1 MSKPDPAII
10 TNSYRL
16 NSIIDETSSKY
27 HVKAPPLI
35 TFMYCE
41 FQASSTASFANT
53 NVKNAVIGYGLNSIT
68 INNTCTLRMA
78 HPEYLFKD
86 NDYIQNIDIQ
96 CGMFLD
102 PDDEGSYN
110 FSNFCS
116 GCSALKTFNCANANN
131 EWSCCHLAGMFKNCS
146 NLTSF
151 TMENYADLDIC
162 ESDEMFM
169 NCTSFGTVEL
179 FNFGMYPSSC
189 KRMFA
194 GCKNLT
200 SLSFPGLYIDNI
212 ESPDQ
217 IEGFLDDCPSLRTLI
232 LNQNTFD
239 PIAQTIAGYKLPRP
253 ISNVEEIECD
263 GRDCYQ
269 ITLADNLVIN
279 DTEELK
285 DAINNPMYCTVDG
298 NKYSFQFV
306 TFPFESIAKFSEVD
320 TLPNTYEL
328 EFTNSEIFS
337 RTYGSSGWKCNVFS
351 GDGRIERIEFDNTVS
366 FIDNSN
372 NTTKI
377 LAHLFASCWK
387 LKYANVWD
395 TLNFEYA
402 TDCQSMFN
410 NTDLEVLNISWL
422 SSMVSHTYVINLFVG
437 NKNATSIVWPE
448 NNLIQ
453 VSGFNAVFQSCDSI
467 PEKIVVPPLNCPN
480 LTNMSGIF
488 GLIESKTTPGIIEIS
503 EGFSAPNCNDF
514 SFALNTNG
522 PNYLSSDVKFIFPES
537 NPFAS
542 NNINVRMLFMNRVGL
557 TEFTFPYEISCS
569 SAMMAFQGCSN
580 LKSVD
585 MRKVSMMNGASMI
598 NFLEGTD
605 ELKTLILKTSD
616 YNADNNQIYGL
627 YTLPKLVIKN
637 EEIEPGVTKLTF
649 DGILEIHN
657 NEDLLFVMSLPSH
670 WELSDSAYLIKNC
683 IFAKDST
690 ASFSDNEIK
699 QEMIDLYGLNFINV
713 RIYENA
719 ARLFSNNDRLGFVH
733 LNENNCLLRCD
744 LNEETGEWNIDHMFD
759 NCIKLGT
766 LNTEEYDMGCNLWE
780 LNLEGLTSARYA
792 FHNTG
797 ITYCD
802 MEWIC
807 NAKVSL
813 VDVSFVYSEC
823 KSIVAPQDLD
833 SCKFPKLKYAV
844 GMLAGSSINSVYI
857 PDISAEELVDVSG
870 MFMDCKQLA
879 DIEVWENFSAPKLCK
894 FDYFFKGCSSL
905 TGHDYDGSG
914 ETTIRIPENIVIAT
928 DNVSMN
934 SYLEDCTALQRFK
947 FVKNINLSSASSML
961 KGCTNLYRGTIVGP
975 NFLTINNS
983 ENIDGMLEGSMENID
998 YIKLNNDNYN
1008 EENNAIKIANDE
1020 EYVIPKEPV
1029 KVVVE
1034 YDRAL
1039 EKYIAELR
1047 FNIDYFEILTNNDLK
1062 AAIEDTAHCTIEDN
1076 RYTFKYCRFPEES
1089 EAQFRDIEDPLP
1101 SSYSIVFDNVEIYE
1115 SAEDLFSADSRITS
1129 ISFSENTVLR
1139 CTIHSDEGW
1148 GLTNAFKDCSNLTE
1162 VDMSSVNLDGLINA
1176 ENMFES
1182 TGVTD
1187 ADLTWLPKAKDLK
1200 SVDGMFKNCEN
1211 LSSIS
1216 WPEPLS
1222 VLPSLQHAD
1231 NMFSGCTSI
1240 ETVSIQPLLLPN
1252 LETTE
1257 LMFDSCSNLREI
1269 TINDGL
1275 SVPKLT
1281 SVAFMFLDGS
1291 VGVIDLENILINR
1304 NGMNF
1309 NGFLENNEDIE
1320 TFTLQ
1325 NEIYAQNIADMF
1337 NGCRNIK
1344 QIDLRN
1350 MFMEE
1355 MDEEDQ
1361 FNNFLEGCEELQILR
1376 LRSQD
1381 YNEET
1386 HKIRDIYSLDDVG
1399 NVLESVYD
1407 GEYVTIYFG
1416 EILEIYSYDDLVYAV
1431 NDERFHVYNDDETVT
1446 FKHLAFP
1453 SDFGFND
1460 ESVPELL
1467 NGRTNF
1473 IFDDVIVHGSSE
1485 RLFYGSTYIKS
1496 IIFNENCDVR
1506 PGHNPDDETWTLTD
1520 FFSGCS
1526 SLENVDIRCVKEY
1539 LATCT
1544 AMNGLF
1550 AGTKLQFIDLSF
1562 MDDLSSLE
1570 DTSMLCA
1577 GCNELMFIKLPNVTE
1592 YPNLSYADYL
1602 LLNCPKLLY
1611 VEFPEELNLPEL
1623 ISINDMF
1630 ANDSSLLM
1638 VKFPS
1643 TLNAPNL
1650 NSAAEV
1656 FMRCNSLLKVEFPE
1670 ELDVPNL
1677 TSTSNMFD
1685 GCSSLISL
1693 SIPHFTDLAALTNT
1707 SNMFYGCSSLE
1718 NIGIRSDNYSELSFA
1733 SDMFKN
1739 CSNVENIDIRS
1750 MTFDITDP
1758 TNLENFVEGCTN
1770 LETIT
1775 MKKSEY
1781 DASTKSIKGLYPFPK
1796 EVKYTE
1802 DIDEN
1807 TILISFIGEPGP
1819 VPPVPPTPPTPVT
1832 SSESNKKKGLDPLV
1846 MLRLQERRLRM
1857 EIASSTNQLQ
1867 RMNLIQELRKILNL
1881 IDWYSK
1887 MR

>member
-1 MSKPDPAII
+1 MKNMATKPI
-10 TNSYRL
+10 
-16 NSIIDETSSKY
+16 IIDTNDRLITAITDGTHSIVDGETITFKACEFRYTSIASFNDQE
-27 HVKAPPLI
+27 VKSAMQNSGIVNI
-35 TFMYCE
+35 TFMEGSGCVLKID
-41 FQASSTASFANT
+41 SN
-53 NVKNAVIGYGLNSIT
+53 
-68 INNTCTLRMA
+68 
-78 HPEYLFKD
+78 YLFKG
-86 NDYIQNIDIQ
+86 NDYIKSININIPMEL
-96 CGMFLD
+96 GLGPGYKF
-102 PDDEGSYN
+102 N
-110 FSNFCS
+110 FSNLCEDCTGLESFTAANDSDEWLNCS
-116 GCSALKTFNCANANN
+116 NFNC
-131 EWSCCHLAGMFKNCS
+131 MFKNCS
-146 NLTSF
+146 NLTDF
-151 TMENYADLDIC
+151 ALGNQAENYDCTA
-162 ESDEMFM
+162 DEMFM
-169 NCTSFGTVEL
+169 NCTSLTSFISREL
-179 FNFGMYPSSC
+179 NLYPSSC

-194 GCKNLT
+194 GCKNLET
-200 SLSFPGLYIDNI
+200 LAIPWFMIENI

-217 IEGFLDDCPSLRTLI
+217 IEGFLDGCSSLRTLI
-232 LNQNTFD
+232 VNENTFD
-239 PIAQTIAGYKLPRP
+239 PTTQTIAGYKLPGL
-253 ISNVEEIECD
+253 ISRVEEIEYED
-263 GRDCYQ
+263 TNCYQ
-269 ITLADNLVIN
+269 ITFADNLVIN

-298 NKYSFQFV
+298 DKYSFQFV

-337 RTYGSSGWKCNVFS
+337 RTYASSVWKCNIFS

-410 NTDLEVLNISWL
+410 NTDLEVLNIGWL
-422 SSMVSHTYVINLFVG
+422 SSMVSHTDVINLFVG
-437 NKNATSIVWPE
+437 NKHATSIVWPE

-453 VSGFNAVFQSCDSI
+453 VSAFNAVFQSCDSI

-569 SAMMAFQGCSN
+569 NAMMAFQGCSN

-585 MRKVSMMNGASMI
+585 MRKVSMRNGANMI

-670 WELSDSAYLIKNC
+670 WEFSDNVYNIYDC

-699 QEMIDLYGLNFINV
+699 QEMIDLYGLNFSNV
-713 RIYENA
+713 WIYENA
-719 ARLFSNNDRLGFVH
+719 ALLFSNNERLGFVSIH
-733 LNENNCLLRCD
+733 GVLRCD
-744 LNEETGEWNIDHMFD
+744 LNEETEEWNIDHMFD
-759 NCIKLGT
+759 NCINLGT
-766 LNTEEYDMGCNLWE
+766 LTDEFNFGCNLYE
-780 LNLEGLTSARYA
+780 LDLEGLTSARYA

-823 KSIVAPQDLD
+823 KSIDAPIDWFNA
-833 SCKFPKLKYAV
+833 KYPKLKYAV
-844 GMLAGSSINSVYI
+844 GMFAGSSILSVYI

-879 DIEVWENFSAPKLCK
+879 NIDVSEYFSAPKLCK

-905 TGHDYDGSG
+905 TGHDYDASG

-947 FVKNINLSSASSML
+947 FVKNINLSSASNML
-961 KGCTNLYRGTIVGP
+961 KGCTNLYRGMIVGL

-983 ENIDGMLEGSMENID
+983 ENIDGMLEGSMEKID
-998 YIKLNNDNYN
+998 FIDLNNDNYN

-1034 YDRAL
+1034 YNDEY

-1047 FNIDYFEILTNNDLK
+1047 FNIEYFEILTNKDLEV
-1062 AAIEDTAHCTIEDN
+1062 AIEDTTHCTIEDD

-1089 EAQFRDIEDPLP
+1089 EAHFRDIEDLLP

-1115 SAEDLFSADSRITS
+1115 PAEELFSADSRITS

-1176 ENMFES
+1176 ENMFEL

-1269 TINDGL
+1269 TIKNGFAA
-1275 SVPKLT
+1275 PKLT

-1361 FNNFLEGCEELQILR
+1361 FNGFLEGCEELQILR

-1399 NVLESVYD
+1399 NVLESVRD

-1446 FKHLAFP
+1446 FKHLIFP
-1453 SDFGFND
+1453 SEFEFND
-1460 ESVPELL
+1460 ERIPELL
-1467 NGRTNF
+1467 NDRTNF
-1473 IFDDVIVHGSSE
+1473 IFDDVIVRGSSDK
-1485 RLFYGSTYIKS
+1485 LFKESVYIKS

-1506 PGHNPDDETWTLTD
+1506 PNYNSEDETWTLAE
-1520 FFSGCS
+1520 FFNGCS
-1526 SLENVDIRCVKEY
+1526 SLENVDIRCIHDY
-1539 LATCT
+1539 LDTCT
-1544 AMNGLF
+1544 SMNTLF
-1550 AGTKLQFIDLSF
+1550 AGTKLQVIDLSF

-1570 DTSMLCA
+1570 NMAGLCD
-1577 GCNELMFIKLPNVTE
+1577 GCHELMFIKLPNVTE
-1592 YPNLSYADYL
+1592 YPKLSDVYYL
-1602 LLNCPKLLY
+1602 LSSCPKLLY

-1623 ISINDMF
+1623 VSIEDMF
-1630 ANDSSLLM
+1630 TNDSSLLM

-1643 TLNAPNL
+1643 TLNVPKL

-1656 FMRCNSLLKVEFPE
+1656 FMRCNSLLKVEMTE
-1670 ELDVPNL
+1670 ELDLPEL
-1677 TSTSNMFD
+1677 ESTSSMFD

-1693 SIPHFTDLAALTNT
+1693 SIPHFTNLAALTNT
-1707 SNMFYGCSSLE
+1707 TNMFDGCSSLE
-1718 NIGIRSDNYSELSFA
+1718 NITIRSDNYSELSFA

-1739 CSNVENIDIRS
+1739 CSNVENIDIRNIS
-1750 MTFDITDP
+1750 FNITDP

-1802 DIDEN
+1802 DVDEN

-1846 MLRLQERRLRM
+1846 MLRLQERRLRLA
-1857 EIASSTNQLQ
+1857 IASSTNQLQ